1 MEGSDSMLITSKNT
15 MKKILI
21 IEDNQSIRENT
32 AEILELANYHVFTA
46 ENGKIGIS
54 LALENKP
61 DLIIC
66 DIMMPELDGYGVL
79 NIVQHNPSLTNVPF
93 IFLTARA
100 ESGDIRR
107 GMGLGADDYIAK
119 PFSPTDLLNSIDS
132 RLQKAEKIKQ
142 SSQGI
147 AGINELLQ
155 IAGSETTLQTFVHGR
170 SIDKYKKKQLIYT
183 EGNHPVRLYYVQKG
197 KVKIFVTNN
206 EGKELIVSL
215 CGVGDFF
222 GYTPLFE
229 GTVYKDKAAAMEETE
244 VAIIPKNEFEEL
256 MRTSR
261 EVSQKFIKLLARDV
275 ADKEQHLLNIAYDSL
290 RKKVADALLK
300 LQLKYGENVTGNF
313 SINISREN
321 LAAVAGTATESLI
334 RTLSDFRNEKLIEIK
349 DSYISITDS
358 DRLRKMLN

>member
-1 MEGSDSMLITSKNT
+1 

-32 AEILELANYHVFTA
+32 AEILELANYQVTTA
-46 ENGKIGIS
+46 VNGKTGIEH
-54 LALENKP
+54 ALETIP

-66 DIMMPELDGYGVL
+66 DIMMPELDGFGVL
-79 NIVQHNPSLTNVPF
+79 NIVQRNPALNGIPF

-100 ESGDIRR
+100 ESIDIRR
-107 GMGLGADDYIAK
+107 GMGLGADDYITK
-119 PFSPTDLLNSIDS
+119 PFSPTDLLNSIES
-132 RLQKAEKIKQ
+132 RLKKAEKIKHTPP
-142 SSQGI
+142 GIDGVDELHHI
-147 AGINELLQ
+147 AGGDAALL
-155 IAGSETTLQTFVHGR
+155 SFVKGR
-170 SIDKYKKKQLIYT
+170 SIDKFKKKQLIYS
-183 EGNHPVRLYYVQKG
+183 EGNHPIRLFYVQKG
-197 KVKIFVTNN
+197 KVKIFVSNN

-229 GTVYKDKAAAMEETE
+229 ETLYKDKAAAMEDTE
-244 VAIIPKNEFEEL
+244 LAIIPKHEFEEL
-256 MRTSR
+256 MRINR
-261 EVSQKFIKLLARDV
+261 EVAQKFIRLLARDV

-300 LQLKYGENVTGNF
+300 LQNKYGENDHGNF

-334 RTLSDFRNEKLIEIK
+334 RTLSDFKNEKLIDIK
-349 DSYISITDS
+349 DSIISITDS
-358 DRLRKMLN
+358 TRLKRMLN